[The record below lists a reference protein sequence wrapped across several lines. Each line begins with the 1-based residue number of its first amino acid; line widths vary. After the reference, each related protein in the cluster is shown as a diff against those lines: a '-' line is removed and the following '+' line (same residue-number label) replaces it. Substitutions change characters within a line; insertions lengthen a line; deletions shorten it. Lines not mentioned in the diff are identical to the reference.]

1 MILCRADSFDKG
13 FLFSYANFVLTHQY
27 SSAKFLLWVVQ
38 FCIWHPLEKVLSGD
52 SSNLAKDVE
61 VLRITKDRCR
71 HTRVSVVREI
81 PLTIF
86 LNDRE
91 IITLLCTGSHIES
104 LAVGFLKSEGLLL
117 QRSNLQSVEAD
128 PNGQTVRVYTNEPT
142 EMAQHLF
149 GKRTITSGCGKGTI
163 FYNVLDSL
171 QSQPLKHQI
180 TITVDQV
187 RKLMSELHK
196 RSELYRLSRGVHNC
210 GLATPKEI
218 LIFRADI
225 GRHNAVDM
233 ILGECFL
240 KEVDT
245 SDKILITT
253 GRITSEILIKA
264 AKMKI
269 PMLVS
274 RSAATSLSLDL
285 AHSLNM
291 TVIGYVRGGSI
302 LAYAGGENLIC

>member
-1 MILCRADSFDKG
+1 MTKS
-13 FLFSYANFVLTHQY
+13 
-27 SSAKFLLWVVQ
+27 
-38 FCIWHPLEKVLSGD
+38 CIYPILEKILSVD
-52 SSNLAKDVE
+52 SSNLAREVK
-61 VLRITKDRCR
+61 VLRITKNRCR
-71 HTRVSVVREI
+71 HARASVVREI

-91 IITLLCTGSHIES
+91 IITLLCTGAHVES
-104 LAVGFLKSEGLLL
+104 LAIGFLKSEGML
-117 QRSNLQSVEAD
+117 QHLNNLQKVETD
-128 PNGQTVRVYTNEPT
+128 KDGQTVRVYTNEPT
-142 EMAQHLF
+142 EMAEKLF
-149 GKRTITSGCGKGTI
+149 GKRTLTSGCGKGTI

-171 QSQPLKHQI
+171 QSQPLKNQV
-180 TITVDQV
+180 TIRVDQV

-196 RSELYRLSRGVHNC
+196 RSELYRRSRGVHNC
-210 GLATPKEI
+210 GLATIKKI
-218 LIFRADI
+218 LLFRADI

-233 ILGECFL
+233 IMGECFL
-240 KEVDT
+240 KEMDT

-269 PMLVS
+269 PTLIS

-285 AHSLNM
+285 AHKLNM

-302 LAYAGGENLIC
+302 LAYTGGENLIC

>member
-1 MILCRADSFDKG
+1 MLSIDSN
-13 FLFSYANFVLTHQY
+13 S
-27 SSAKFLLWVVQ
+27 
-38 FCIWHPLEKVLSGD
+38 
-52 SSNLAKDVE
+52 LAREVE

-91 IITLLCTGSHIES
+91 IITLLCTGAHIES
-104 LAVGFLKSEGLLL
+104 LAVGFLKSEGLL
-117 QRSNLQSVEAD
+117 QHRRNLQKVKSD
-128 PNGQTVRVYTNEPT
+128 TDGQIVRVYTDEPT
-142 EMAQHLF
+142 EMAEQLF
-149 GKRTITSGCGKGTI
+149 GKRTLTSGCGKGTI

-171 QSQPLKHQI
+171 QSEPLKNQV
-180 TITVDQV
+180 TMRVDQV
-187 RKLMSELHK
+187 RKLMTELHK

-210 GLATPKEI
+210 GLATTKKI
-218 LIFRADI
+218 LLFRADI

-240 KEVDT
+240 KELDT

-269 PMLVS
+269 PTLIS

-285 AHSLNM
+285 AHKLNM

-302 LAYAGGENLIC
+302 LAYTGGENLIC

>member
-1 MILCRADSFDKG
+1 MLSIDSN
-13 FLFSYANFVLTHQY
+13 S
-27 SSAKFLLWVVQ
+27 
-38 FCIWHPLEKVLSGD
+38 
-52 SSNLAKDVE
+52 LAREVE

-91 IITLLCTGSHIES
+91 IITLLCTGAHIES
-104 LAVGFLKSEGLLL
+104 LAVGFLKSEGLL
-117 QRSNLQSVEAD
+117 QHRRNLQKVRSD
-128 PNGQTVRVYTNEPT
+128 TDGQIVRVYTDEPT
-142 EMAQHLF
+142 EMAEQLF
-149 GKRTITSGCGKGTI
+149 GKRTLTSGCGKGTI

-171 QSQPLKHQI
+171 QSEPLKNQV
-180 TITVDQV
+180 TMRVDQV
-187 RKLMSELHK
+187 RKLMTELHK

-210 GLATPKEI
+210 GLATTKKI
-218 LIFRADI
+218 LLFRADI

-240 KEVDT
+240 KELDT

-269 PMLVS
+269 PTLIS

-285 AHSLNM
+285 AHKLNM

-302 LAYAGGENLIC
+302 LAYTGEENLIC

>member
-1 MILCRADSFDKG
+1 
-13 FLFSYANFVLTHQY
+13 
-27 SSAKFLLWVVQ
+27 
-38 FCIWHPLEKVLSGD
+38 
-52 SSNLAKDVE
+52 
-61 VLRITKDRCR
+61 LRITKNRCR
-71 HTRVSVVREI
+71 HARVAVVREI

-91 IITLLCTGSHIES
+91 IITLLCTGAHIES
-104 LAVGFLKSEGLLL
+104 LAVGFLKSEGML
-117 QRSNLQSVEAD
+117 QHLSNLQKVEKGTD
-128 PNGQTVRVYTNEPT
+128 GQTVRVYTNEPT
-142 EMAQHLF
+142 EMAEKLF
-149 GKRTITSGCGKGTI
+149 GKRTLTSGCGKGTI

-171 QSQPLKHQI
+171 QSQPVKNQVSI
-180 TITVDQV
+180 RVDQV
-187 RKLMSELHK
+187 RKLMTELHK

-210 GLATPKEI
+210 GLATIKKF
-218 LIFRADI
+218 LLFRADI

-233 ILGECFL
+233 IMGECFL
-240 KEVDT
+240 QEMDT

-269 PMLVS
+269 PMLIS

-285 AHSLNM
+285 AHKLNM

-302 LAYAGGENLIC
+302 LAYTGGENLIC